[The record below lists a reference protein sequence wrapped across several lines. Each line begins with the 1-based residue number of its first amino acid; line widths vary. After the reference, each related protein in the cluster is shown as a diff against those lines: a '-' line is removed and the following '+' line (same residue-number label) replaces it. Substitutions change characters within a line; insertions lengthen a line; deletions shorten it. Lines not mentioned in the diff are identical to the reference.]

1 MIYNINKSNYKK
13 IVRKIIPNNKVII
26 YYYSKKCPFCIM
38 IEGLIREIKKK
49 YIVSDKI
56 IITVN
61 RDNLNYLDDSMKIN
75 MVPTFIYYNK
85 GINKK
90 EFKKK
95 RDYNNIINFIEKS
108 LK

>member
-13 IVRKIIPNNKVII
+13 IVNKIIPNNKVII

-38 IEGLIREIKKK
+38 IEGLIKEIKKK
-49 YIVSDKI
+49 YKVSDKI
-56 IITVN
+56 IITIN

-90 EFKKK
+90 EFNKK

>member
-1 MIYNINKSNYKK
+1 
-13 IVRKIIPNNKVII
+13 
-26 YYYSKKCPFCIM
+26 M
-38 IEGLIREIKKK
+38 IEGLIKEIKKK
-49 YIVSDKI
+49 YKVSDKI

-90 EFKKK
+90 EFNKK

>member
-1 MIYNINKSNYKK
+1 M
-13 IVRKIIPNNKVII
+13 R
-26 YYYSKKCPFCIM
+26 
-38 IEGLIREIKKK
+38 
-49 YIVSDKI
+49 
-56 IITVN
+56 
-61 RDNLNYLDDSMKIN
+61 IN
-75 MVPTFIYYNK
+75 MVPTFIYYKK